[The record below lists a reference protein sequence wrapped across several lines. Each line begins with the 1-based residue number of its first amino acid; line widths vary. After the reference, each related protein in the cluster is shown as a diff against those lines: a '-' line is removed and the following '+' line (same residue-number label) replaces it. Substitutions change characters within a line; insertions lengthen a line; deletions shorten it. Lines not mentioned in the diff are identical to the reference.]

1 MRSLFAR
8 YARTAL
14 LAAATCAA
22 VIAPGPAAACSTC
35 KCGDYTLT
43 LLGSEKS
50 FGQRLRLGLDYI
62 VRSESAG
69 AGEERERTDERR
81 TLFSAAY
88 GFSEDFSLAV
98 QLPYV
103 SKEIESAEPG
113 HRLRASG
120 LGDMDVVGR
129 YVLYRSGAVSGRHL
143 AGLRLGVRLPT
154 SEEIEK
160 HGEPLEID
168 VQPDAG
174 ATAPNVGGWYSYFRF
189 PWFVT
194 TSLNYYRYGDGRQHF
209 EPGNA
214 TTGSVLG
221 QYAFGT
227 GAAIQLGLDARHA
240 QGNRFSGVDDPD
252 SGGLLATAFAGVALR
267 TFDELVLSAGV
278 QVPMVENLK
287 GEQDEGTT
295 FRVGL
300 VYDF

>member
-1 MRSLFAR
+1 MRSLVAR
-8 YARTAL
+8 CAPAL
-14 LAAATCAA
+14 LAAAL
-22 VIAPGPAAACSTC
+22 APGSAAACSTC

-50 FGQRLRLGLDYI
+50 FSQRLRLGVDYI

-69 AGEERERTDERR
+69 AGEEREHTDEWR

-98 QLPYV
+98 QVPYV
-103 SKEIESAEPG
+103 RKEIESSEPG
-113 HRLRASG
+113 HQLRASG
-120 LGDMDVVGR
+120 LGDIDVVSR
-129 YVLYRSGAVSGRHL
+129 YVLYRSGAASGRHL

-174 ATAPNVGGWYSYFRF
+174 ATAPNFGGWYSYFRF
-189 PWFVT
+189 PWFMT

-209 EPGNA
+209 EPGDA
-214 TTGSVLG
+214 ATGSVLG

-227 GAAIQLGLDARHA
+227 GAALQLGLDARHA

-252 SGGLLATAFAGVALR
+252 SGGLLATAFTGVALR
-267 TFDELVLSAGV
+267 AFDELLLSAGV
-278 QVPMVENLK
+278 QVPVVENLK
-287 GEQDEGTT
+287 GEQDEGST
-295 FRVGL
+295 FRFGL